1 MWLEDRF
8 LCSRELDRSGK
19 GQMSVSKLLKL
30 CSDETTHLSNVIL
43 DAVALK

>member
-8 LCSRELDRSGK
+8 LCPRALDRSGK
-19 GQMSVSKLLKL
+19 GQMSLSKVLKL
-30 CSDETTHLSNVIL
+30 CSDETARLSNVGL